1 MTKTIQ
7 IVKKFIAMRNK
18 IQIVR
23 KNTDF
28 RKKIQSVR
36 KFYGKTSPKVILFN
50 ILHITIVRFVIVYR
64 LQ

>member
-1 MTKTIQ
+1 LKARHAMTKT
-7 IVKKFIAMRNK
+7 IAMRNK

-23 KNTDF
+23 KYTDF

-36 KFYGKTSPKVILFN
+36 KFYGKTSPKVILFD